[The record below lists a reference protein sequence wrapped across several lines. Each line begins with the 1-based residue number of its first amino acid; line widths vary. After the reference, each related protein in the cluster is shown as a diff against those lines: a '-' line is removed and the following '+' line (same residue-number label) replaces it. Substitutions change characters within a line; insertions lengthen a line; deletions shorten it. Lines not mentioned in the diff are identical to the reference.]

1 MSTGNLQRKILAL
14 QQRGRDLLD
23 ELFQIQPLLRGSFTQ
38 VYTRC
43 GKPNCWC
50 THSPKGH
57 PHVRLTWSENGQLTT
72 RKVPTQAVDQV
83 RELTGNYR
91 RFRSLHRKLLRL
103 QAQME
108 GLLDRYEASLIA
120 QALRPLRSLG
130 FTSTMSPRSH
140 PGRQK
145 TR

>member
-1 MSTGNLQRKILAL
+1 MSSAKLKQNILVL

-23 ELFQIQPLLRGSFTQ
+23 QLLQIQPLLRGSFTQ

-50 THSPKGH
+50 AHSPKGH

-72 RKVPTQAVDQV
+72 RKVPAQAAERV

-91 RFRSLHRKLLRL
+91 QFRSLHRKLISL
-103 QAQME
+103 QPKMQK
-108 GLLDRYEASLIA
+108 LLEQYEASLIA
-120 QALRPLRSLG
+120 QARRPLRSLG
-130 FTSTMSPRSH
+130 FTSTMSARSYRS
-140 PGRQK
+140 RQK
-145 TR
+145 A